1 MNIPRCFDLRGRIG
15 RRAFALS
22 QVPIALVAAFLVL
35 AGLGADGYPGT
46 APEVAFA
53 LLSLKP
59 VWCALAA
66 ALGPLLWFSL
76 CQASKRAHDLGVSG
90 YVCTIFL
97 APLFNILLYIIMFW
111 TPSRDRDNP
120 YGARDCG

>member
-15 RRAFALS
+15 RRTFALS
-22 QVPIALVAAFLVL
+22 QVPFVLVAVLLVL
-35 AGLGADGYPGT
+35 AGLGADGYPG
-46 APEVAFA
+46 AVQEVAFA

-59 VWCALAA
+59 VLFAVVA
-66 ALGPLLWFSL
+66 ALIPLLWFSL

-97 APLFNILLYIIMFW
+97 APIFNILLYLVMFLA
-111 TPSRDRDNP
+111 PSQDHDNP